1 MRYTP
6 FAEINLRDTFFDTL
20 RDSYAE
26 FDDWFSRKAAAGES
40 AYVLPNPQGELD
52 AFLYLKIENEAVI
65 DIEPNLPE
73 GIKVKVGTL
82 KVNPH
87 GTRLGERLVK
97 KIFDYAV
104 VNNADSVYVTVF
116 DEHEA
121 LIELLCRYGFDEYGI
136 KVTANGTEHVLVK
149 NMRII
154 RDNILLDY
162 PMIDV
167 RGRNKFA
174 LSIYPEFHT
183 RLFPDSILNNE
194 HYDIITDISPTN
206 SIHKTYIC
214 YMGDVVNLHAND
226 IVLIYRTSDGQGP
239 ARFRSVITSICV
251 VQEVLTRGSFEN
263 EDHYVEYCRR
273 NSIFAE
279 ADLRK
284 WYRRSGNLFVIK
296 MTYNAAFRRRVT
308 NGTLIDTVRL
318 NPNYWGFFRV
328 SDEQFNQIINL
339 GGVYE
344 NLIIDQ
350 A

>member
-6 FAEINLRDTFFDTL
+6 FAEINLLDPFFDSL
-20 RDSYAE
+20 RESYTE
-26 FDDWFSRKAAAGES
+26 FNDWFIRKATEGQS
-40 AYVLPNPQGELD
+40 AYILLNPQGGLE
-52 AFLYLKIENEAVI
+52 AFLFLKIEEEIVT
-65 DIEPNLPE
+65 DVEPNLPE

-121 LIELLCRYGFDEYGI
+121 LIELLCRYGFARYGI
-136 KVTANGTEHVLVK
+136 KVTTNGTEHVLVK

-162 PMIDV
+162 PLIDI

-174 LSIYPEFHT
+174 LSIYPVFHT
-183 RLFPDSILNNE
+183 QLFPDSILNNE
-194 HYDIITDISPTN
+194 DYEIITDISATN

-214 YMGDVVNLHAND
+214 YMGDVANLQAND
-226 IVLIYRTSDGQGP
+226 IVLIYRTSDGKGA

-251 VQEVLTRGSFEN
+251 VQEVLTRNSFES

-273 NSIFAE
+273 NSIFVE
-279 ADLRK
+279 ADLRQ

-296 MTYNAAFRRRVT
+296 MTYNAAFKRRVT
-308 NGTLIDTVRL
+308 NGTLIDTVGL